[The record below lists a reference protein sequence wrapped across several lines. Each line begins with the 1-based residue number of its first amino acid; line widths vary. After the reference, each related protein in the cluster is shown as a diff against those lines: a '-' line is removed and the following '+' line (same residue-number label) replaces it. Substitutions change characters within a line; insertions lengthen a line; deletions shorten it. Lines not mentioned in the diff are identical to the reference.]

1 MATFIYFVVMAVISI
16 AIQFLFTPKLKK
28 PSSGPQGIKPAG
40 LDEFQFPTAEEGRMI
55 PVVFGTRFVGG
66 ANVTMYANL
75 STKEIKE
82 LVG

>member
-1 MATFIYFVVMAVISI
+1 MTLVSI
-16 AIQFLFTPKLKK
+16 AIQFLFAPKMKK
-28 PSSGPQGIKPAG
+28 PSSGFQGIKPAG
-40 LDEFQFPTAEEGRMI
+40 LDEFKFPTAEEGRMI

-66 ANVTMYANL
+66 SNVTMYANL

>member
-1 MATFIYFVVMAVISI
+1 MVITVISI
-16 AIQFLFTPKLKK
+16 AVQFLFAPKLKK
-28 PSSGPQGIKPAG
+28 PKSGPQGIKPAG

-55 PVVFGTRFVGG
+55 PVIFGTRFIGG
-66 ANVTMYANL
+66 SNVTMYANL